1 LKRTT
6 ALVLGLAWL
15 ATSPA
20 RAAGPAP
27 IELRDGDRVVLVGGT
42 FVERDQS
49 FGYFETEVT
58 RRNPGKTILFRN
70 LGWSGDTV
78 WGESRAGFGTAEDG
92 FRQLKGQVELIKPTL
107 ILVHYGANESF
118 AGSQGLPHFV
128 EGLDRLLDMLAATK
142 ARIALVSPIRAE
154 DLGRPL
160 PDPARHNADLAL
172 YSAEIS
178 KVAARRGLPFVDLL
192 DIDGSK
198 LSTPTKLT
206 QDEIQLNAVG
216 SWFIALTMA
225 DRAFGSSFGS
235 RLVKIAPG
243 SVTASKGTKVELGP
257 DVSARWKSGLTF
269 TLTDDSLPSS
279 PAPTGAPSGRALFI
293 SGLDDAAVYTLKSGG
308 KELAKATGAK
318 WADGIAMDGGPEVD
332 QVEALRSTIGRK
344 NSLYFYR
351 WRPQNETYL
360 FGFRKHEQG
369 NNARE
374 IPMFDP
380 LVAEQES
387 AIAGLRTPK
396 PRTYELVREGEVK
409 S

>member
-6 ALVLGLAWL
+6 ALVLALAWL

-27 IELRDGDRVVLVGGT
+27 LELKDGDRVVLVGGT

-49 FGYFETEVT
+49 FGYFETELT
-58 RRNPGKTILFRN
+58 RRNPGKSILFRN

-107 ILVHYGANESF
+107 ILVHYGANEAF

-160 PDPARHNADLAL
+160 PDPSRHNADLAL
-172 YSAEIS
+172 YSAEIA
-178 KVAARRGLPFVDLL
+178 KVAARREMPFIDIL
-192 DIDGSK
+192 DVEGSK
-198 LSTPTKLT
+198 LSPPARLT
-206 QDEIQLNAVG
+206 QDEIQLNATG
-216 SWFIALTMA
+216 SWVTARTLA
-225 DRAFGSSFGS
+225 DRAFGAVEDGWN
-235 RLVKIAPG
+235 
-243 SVTASKGTKVELGP
+243 VELEPSKALAKGVAVEVAPVPSEGWKLGP
-257 DVSARWKSGLTF
+257 KF
-269 TLTDDSLPSS
+269 HLTDVKLPA
-279 PAPTGAPSGRALFI
+279 PAAPTGGHSGRSI
-293 SGLDDAAVYTLKSGG
+293 VVKGLDEAAKYTLKVDG
-308 KELAKATGAK
+308 KAVVT
-318 WADGIAMDGGPEVD
+318 ADGKTWAAGVAIDGGPEWD

-387 AIAGLRTPK
+387 AIAGLRAPK

>member
-1 LKRTT
+1 MKRTT
-6 ALVLGLAWL
+6 ALALALAWL

-20 RAAGPAP
+20 QAAGPAP
-27 IELRDGDRVVLVGGT
+27 IELKDGDRVVLVGGT

-58 RRNPGKTILFRN
+58 RRNPGKSILFRN

-92 FRQLKGQVELIKPTL
+92 FRQLKGQVALIKPTL

-128 EGLDRLLDMLAATK
+128 EGLDRLLDMLAETK

-160 PDPARHNADLAL
+160 PDPSRHNADLAL

-178 KVAARRGLPFVDLL
+178 KVAARRGLPFVDIL
-192 DIDGSK
+192 DVDGSK
-198 LSTPTKLT
+198 LNPPAKLT
-206 QDEIQLNAVG
+206 QDEIQLNALG
-216 SWFIALTMA
+216 SWLTARTLA
-225 DRAFGSSFGS
+225 DRAFGAVEDGWQVE
-235 RLVKIAPG
+235 LEPG
-243 SVTASKGTKVELGP
+243 KAMSKGAEVAVAPAPSDGWKLGP
-257 DVSARWKSGLTF
+257 KFR
-269 TLTDDSLPSS
+269 LTDAVLAAPAS
-279 PAPTGAPSGRALFI
+279 PAGGHTGRKLAVK
-293 SGLDDAAVYTLKSGG
+293 GLDDSAKYTLKVDG
-308 KELAKATGAK
+308 KALVTANGKA
-318 WADGIAMDGGPEVD
+318 WAAGIAIEGGPD
-332 QVEALRSTIGRK
+332 AAQVETLRSTIGRK

-387 AIAGLRTPK
+387 AIAGLRVPT